1 MKKLV
6 LYIFILSISIFITSC
21 NSDET
26 YNGQNI
32 SQETK
37 LRTLD
42 DIRTKSIGV
51 LLGSLQDE
59 YVTENFPDANIIR
72 IDHSADLAMS
82 LQQGQC
88 EAILLDNV
96 TSSYLMK
103 ENDNF
108 AFLDDSVTQNTFA
121 VGFQYDKK
129 FLQEKFNQFL
139 KEIKSNGLYEEI
151 YDRWINNS
159 ESSVMPEIENRG
171 EKGVIHMGTT
181 GESIPFSFVKD
192 NIVVGFDVELMY
204 RFAAFMNMKLE
215 IKIFNF
221 GGMLAALISNKIDL
235 GANSIMV
242 TEERA
247 KQILFSD
254 GYFTTTSGMLALK
267 SNLVDPGVNKVVKKS
282 FLVKVKESF
291 ENNIVREKRYILIF
305 DGLKVTFIITVLAA
319 LFGTILG
326 GLICS
331 FRMSKRKSLRLI
343 GKGYIAFFRGI
354 PQVVFLMLMFYVIMA
369 PFKTDGVTVAVI
381 SFAMYFSAYV
391 SEMFRTSIEGIR
403 KGQTEASLAMG
414 FSKFKT
420 FIYIILPQAVQRVL
434 PVYKGEFIS
443 LVKITAIVGYI
454 AVLDL
459 TKASD
464 IIRSRT
470 FDAFFPLI
478 MVAVLYFLLAWILT
492 LILDYI
498 QIKTAP
504 KRNI

>member
-6 LYIFILSISIFITSC
+6 LYFFILSISVSISSC
-21 NSDET
+21 FSDET
-26 YNGQNI
+26 DKGHTQ
-32 SQETK
+32 SPDTK

-42 DIRTKSIGV
+42 DIRKKSIGV

-59 YVTENFPDANIIR
+59 YVTENFPGAKIIR
-72 IDHSADLAMS
+72 IDHSSDLAMS

-103 ENDNF
+103 ENSEF

-121 VGFQYDKK
+121 IGFQSDKK
-129 FLQEKFNQFL
+129 ELQGKFNEFL
-139 KEIKSNGLYEEI
+139 KEIRNNGVYNEI
-151 YDRWINNS
+151 YNRWIKNS
-159 ESSVMPEIENRG
+159 ETSVMPAIEN
-171 EKGVIHMGTT
+171 KGKNGIIHMGTT
-181 GESIPFSFVKD
+181 GESIPFSFVKN
-192 NIVVGFDVELMY
+192 NIVVGFDIELMY
-204 RFAAFMNMKLE
+204 RFAAYMNMILD

-267 SNLVDPGVNKVVKKS
+267 SNLIDPGVNKVEKKS
-282 FLVKVKESF
+282 FFAKVKESF
-291 ENNIVREKRYILIF
+291 ENNILREKRYYLIL

-319 LFGTILG
+319 VFGTILG
-326 GLICS
+326 GLICAL
-331 FRMSKRKSLRLI
+331 RMSKRKSFRLT
-343 GKGYIAFFRGI
+343 GKGYIGFFRGI

-391 SEMFRTSIEGIR
+391 SEMFRTSIESIR

-420 FIYIILPQAVQRVL
+420 FIYIILPQATQRVL

-492 LILDYI
+492 LILDII

>member
-1 MKKLV
+1 M
-6 LYIFILSISIFITSC
+6 
-21 NSDET
+21 
-26 YNGQNI
+26 
-32 SQETK
+32 
-37 LRTLD
+37 D

-72 IDHSADLAMS
+72 IDHSSDLAMS

-151 YDRWINNS
+151 YDRWIVNS
-159 ESSVMPEIENRG
+159 ATSIMPEIENRG

-192 NIVVGFDVELMY
+192 NIVVGFDIELMY
-204 RFAAFMNMKLE
+204 RFAAYMNMKLD

-267 SNLVDPGVNKVVKKS
+267 SNLVDQDVDK
-282 FLVKVKESF
+282 
-291 ENNIVREKRYILIF
+291 
-305 DGLKVTFIITVLAA
+305 A
-319 LFGTILG
+319 
-326 GLICS
+326 
-331 FRMSKRKSLRLI
+331 
-343 GKGYIAFFRGI
+343 GKN
-354 PQVVFLMLMFYVIMA
+354 
-369 PFKTDGVTVAVI
+369 PF
-381 SFAMYFSAYV
+381 
-391 SEMFRTSIEGIR
+391 
-403 KGQTEASLAMG
+403 
-414 FSKFKT
+414 
-420 FIYIILPQAVQRVL
+420 
-434 PVYKGEFIS
+434 
-443 LVKITAIVGYI
+443 
-454 AVLDL
+454 
-459 TKASD
+459 
-464 IIRSRT
+464 
-470 FDAFFPLI
+470 
-478 MVAVLYFLLAWILT
+478 
-492 LILDYI
+492 
-498 QIKTAP
+498 
-504 KRNI
+504 

>member
-6 LYIFILSISIFITSC
+6 LYFFILSISVSISSC
-21 NSDET
+21 FSDET
-26 YNGQNI
+26 DKGQKQL
-32 SQETK
+32 QETK

-42 DIRTKSIGV
+42 DIRTKNIGV

-59 YVTENFPDANIIR
+59 YVTQNFPNANIIR
-72 IDHSADLAMS
+72 IDHSSDLAMS

-103 ENDNF
+103 ENGSF
-108 AFLDDSVTQNTFA
+108 AYLDDSVTQNTFA
-121 VGFQYDKK
+121 VGFQSDKK
-129 FLQEKFNQFL
+129 FLQNKFNEFL
-139 KEIKSNGLYEEI
+139 KEIRNNGIYEKI
-151 YDRWINNS
+151 YDRWIINS
-159 ESSVMPEIENRG
+159 DTSVMPEIDNKGENG
-171 EKGVIHMGTT
+171 IIHMGTT
-181 GESIPFSFVKD
+181 GESIPFSFVK
-192 NIVVGFDVELMY
+192 NNVIVGFDIELLY
-204 RFAAFMNMKLE
+204 RFAAYMNMKLD

-267 SNLVDPGVNKVVKKS
+267 SNLYNPGESKTDNKS
-282 FLVKVKESF
+282 FLDKFKESF
-291 ENNIVREKRYILIF
+291 VNNIVLEKRYILIL
-305 DGLKVTFIITVLAA
+305 DGLKVTFIITILAA

-326 GLICS
+326 GFICAM
-331 FRMSKRKSLRLI
+331 RMSRRRILRLMS
-343 GKGYIAFFRGI
+343 KGYIAFFRGI
-354 PQVVFLMLMFYVIMA
+354 PQVVFLMLMFYVVMA

-391 SEMFRTSIEGIR
+391 SEMFRTSIESIK

-414 FSKFKT
+414 FSKFCT
-420 FIYIILPQAVQRVL
+420 FIYIIFPQAVQRVL

-478 MVAVLYFLLAWILT
+478 MVAVLYFLLAWGLT
-492 LILDYI
+492 LILDYLE
-498 QIKTAP
+498 IKTAP
-504 KRNI
+504 KRNL